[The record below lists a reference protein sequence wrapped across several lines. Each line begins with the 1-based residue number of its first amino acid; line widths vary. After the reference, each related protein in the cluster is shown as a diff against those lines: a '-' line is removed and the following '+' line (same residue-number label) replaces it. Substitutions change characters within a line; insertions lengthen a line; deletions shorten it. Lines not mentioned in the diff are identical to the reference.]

1 MEMRDYLD
9 ANLGVNQEAVGICTP
24 NRQGEEIIPGYDVV
38 IEEAWD
44 LEVLGKPAILIGPQP
59 CCGKH

>member
-9 ANLGVNQEAVGICTP
+9 ANLGDNQEAVGSCPPTH
-24 NRQGEEIIPGYDVV
+24 QEEEIILGYDVV

-44 LEVLGKPAILIGPQP
+44 LEVLGKPATMIGP
-59 CCGKH
+59 

>member
-9 ANLGVNQEAVGICTP
+9 ANLGVNQEAIGICSP
-24 NRQGEEIIPGYDVV
+24 NHQGQEIIPGYNVV

-44 LEVLGKPAILIGPQP
+44 LEVLCKPAILIGP
-59 CCGKH
+59 